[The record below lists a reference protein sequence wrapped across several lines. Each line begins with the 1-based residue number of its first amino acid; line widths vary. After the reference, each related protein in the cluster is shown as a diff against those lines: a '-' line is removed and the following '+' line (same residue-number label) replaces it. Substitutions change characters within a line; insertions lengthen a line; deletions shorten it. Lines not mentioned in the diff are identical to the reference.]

1 MMEGGNQ
8 KIKKIAFFILSIF
21 FLVVSNAFAFEIAWM
36 QVQHRE
42 YGNGRSLNR
51 LGFGLV
57 DKDGEYLT
65 TDKNITEV
73 KLLDPAKK
81 ELKLSEIKFATVE
94 EIFGSYDSLKSQWY
108 YSETWEFDSW
118 FRAKILDSLNPGIY
132 WLKVAT
138 ADGKTAE
145 RTFAFNKQGA
155 LPIIDSSSFQVNPD
169 PYGNL
174 IWRWNIPTE
183 LGHLSLTHKMRA
195 RAAIEIYKNEEEV
208 GYFSI
213 ILPVHLGYVF
223 ISKDVVQRM
232 NQKGDRFD
240 MKISLETQ
248 DKNNRTYSKPFTIRE
263 KLPSIPTR

>member
-1 MMEGGNQ
+1 MR
-8 KIKKIAFFILSIF
+8 KTVFFAFCIF
-21 FLVVSNAFAFEIAWM
+21 FLVVSNGFAFDIAWM

-42 YGNGRSLNR
+42 YGNGRTLNR

-57 DKDGEYLT
+57 DENGEYVT
-65 TDKNITEV
+65 TGKNITEV

-81 ELKLSEIKFATVE
+81 EVKLSTVKFASDE

-108 YSETWEFDSW
+108 YSKTWQFDSW
-118 FRAKILDSLNPGIY
+118 FRARILDSLSPGIY

-145 RTFAFNKQGA
+145 RTFAFNRQGP
-155 LPIIDSSSFQVNPD
+155 LSIIDSSSFQLNPD
-169 PYGNL
+169 PFGNL
-174 IWRWNIPTE
+174 IWTWNIPVE
-183 LGHLSLTHKMRA
+183 LGHLSLSHKMRA
-195 RAAIEIYKNEEEV
+195 RAAIEIYKNEAEV

-223 ISKDVVQRM
+223 IPRDVVETI

-240 MKISLETQ
+240 FKVSLETG
-248 DKNNRTYSKPFTIRE
+248 DKNNRTYSKPLTVKE
-263 KLPSIPTR
+263 KLSSTATR